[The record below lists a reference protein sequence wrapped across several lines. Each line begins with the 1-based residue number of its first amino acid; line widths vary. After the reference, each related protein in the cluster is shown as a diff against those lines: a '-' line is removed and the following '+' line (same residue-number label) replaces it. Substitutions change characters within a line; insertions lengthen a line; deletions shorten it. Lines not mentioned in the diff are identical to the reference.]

1 MLRFTLEPRPMRCA
15 SRCSCFA
22 QQWHLLNAP
31 HAPFYPDLLRV
42 SSGKHS
48 PGGVYGRS
56 FYEWMGYNKKLP
68 STFTFGNG
76 AALWRNPSRPVRFIL
91 LVWGI
96 RLFQQAERRN
106 CPCRTCRS
114 PSASISK
121 ACKEKLVVQLRAN
134 RMLPKVKQMAIFLA
148 FEVNL
153 GIPALMPIGLS
164 LYIAVKRD
172 L

>member
-1 MLRFTLEPRPMRCA
+1 
-15 SRCSCFA
+15 
-22 QQWHLLNAP
+22 
-31 HAPFYPDLLRV
+31 
-42 SSGKHS
+42 
-48 PGGVYGRS
+48 
-56 FYEWMGYNKKLP
+56 MGYNKKLP

-91 LVWGI
+91 LVGVA
-96 RLFQQAERRN
+96 RLFRQAERGA
-106 CPCRTCRS
+106 CLCRTCRS
-114 PSASISK
+114 PSVSISK